1 MAQSASRLD
10 VLSEEPYNAETV
22 LAEHPGVITPT
33 SAFYKRNHFPIPNLD
48 PSTWTLTVDGEVE
61 QPLVLSYDA
70 ILSLPRRTLTATLEC
85 AGNARVSFEPPAE
98 GEPWKYGAVSTAEW
112 TGTPLAGVL
121 GAAGLRDEAW
131 EITFEGADRGAVAGK
146 DGSIVFE
153 RSLPVERALHPDT
166 LLVYAMNGE
175 RLVREHGAP
184 IRLIVPGWYGMAS
197 VKWLERVRASTEQF
211 RGFFQ
216 WDRYMMVDPTD
227 ESRREPLGTMR
238 MRSIF
243 TEPVNGSTLSRG
255 HHHIR
260 GLAWSGS
267 ATVER
272 VDISTDAGESWLPAY
287 FTSRAQPYAWRHW
300 EFGWDPDAAGSYNLQ
315 SRATDVHGDT
325 QPVEANWNR
334 LGYANNAIV
343 SVDVTVV

>member
-1 MAQSASRLD
+1 MAQANSRLD
-10 VLSEEPYNAETV
+10 VLSQEPYNAETV
-22 LAEHPGVITPT
+22 LAEHTGVVTPT
-33 SAFYKRNHFPIPNLD
+33 SAFYKRNHFPIPDLN
-48 PSTWTLTVDGEVE
+48 PATWTLTVDGEVE
-61 QPLVLSYDA
+61 HTQVLSYDE
-70 ILSLPRRTLTATLEC
+70 ILSLPRRTLSATLEC
-85 AGNARVSFEPPAE
+85 AGNARIAFDPVAQ

-121 GAAGLRDEAW
+121 GAAGLRDEVW
-131 EITFEGADRGAVAGK
+131 EIVFQGADRGAVADR
-146 DGSIVFE
+146 DGSIAYE
-153 RSLPVERALHPDT
+153 RSLPLERALHPDT

-175 RLVREHGAP
+175 RLTREHGAP
-184 IRLIVPGWYGMAS
+184 MRLVVPGWYGMAS
-197 VKWLERVRASTEQF
+197 VKWLEHIRASGELF

-216 WDRYMMVDPTD
+216 WDRYMMVDPAD

-238 MRSIF
+238 VRSIF
-243 TEPVNGSTLSRG
+243 TEPVDGSRLPRG
-255 HHHIR
+255 RHHLR

-267 ATVER
+267 AAVER
-272 VDISTDAGESWLPAY
+272 VDVSTDAGESWLPAY

-300 EFGWDPDAAGSYNLQ
+300 EFSWEPDTTGPYTLQ

-325 QPVEANWNR
+325 QPVQANWNR